1 VSHINKNYPHTPTCI
16 EYPYR
21 IVINKTQSAA
31 AAVSR
36 CWSGSLGRAWGRGG
50 GRQSPRPLPSPGEWA
65 AAFFFSSFAAQV
77 ARRCWPRGVTRRRP
91 HRERVARLRPSGL
104 STFFPVAQPF
114 CELLYLFLSH
124 FLILVYRNFEE
135 IQIQFFIFYFFRK
148 FTMCNLPYLFIN
160 YSPIAITK

>member
-1 VSHINKNYPHTPTCI
+1 
-16 EYPYR
+16 
-21 IVINKTQSAA
+21 
-31 AAVSR
+31 
-36 CWSGSLGRAWGRGG
+36 
-50 GRQSPRPLPSPGEWA
+50 
-65 AAFFFSSFAAQV
+65 V

-160 YSPIAITK
+160 YSPIVTSRFEEIERERVRQVRMIPLRKIYRLGGDCVPWRMCTIEVNTIVSRSICHWLV